1 MNQAAFTSDEIRQ
14 KIYSVV
20 FEVSGIETSKLEN
33 SLSIS
38 DDIAPSSLD
47 RVTLFMALED
57 EFSTSVAEEELQDIE
72 TLGDL
77 IYFVE
82 RQAELSVT

>member
-1 MNQAAFTSDEIRQ
+1 MNQAVFTSDEIRQ

-47 RVTLFMALED
+47 RVALFMALED
-57 EFSTSVAEEELQDIE
+57 EFSASVAEEELRDIE

-82 RQAELSVT
+82 RQAELRVA

>member
-1 MNQAAFTSDEIRQ
+1 MSQAAFTSDEIRQ
-14 KIYSVV
+14 KVFSVI
-20 FEVSGIETSKLEN
+20 FELSGIETSKLEN
-33 SLSIS
+33 SFVIS

-57 EFSTSVAEEELQDIE
+57 EFSTSVAEEELRGIE

-82 RQAELSVT
+82 RQAELSVA